1 MISIFL
7 KEENSLI
14 NLDKVIY
21 TQIHYENVFKQPN
34 DYQYTKQFY
43 VNVVFEDGLAKRISP
58 FYDNRKDAEIFVS
71 CLFDEIRFKE
81 DHHNIFIDASEI
93 DLEIRKEKNTEIL
106 ELLTQHA

>member
-7 KEENSLI
+7 KEENYLI

-34 DYQYTKQFY
+34 DYQYTKQFC

-58 FYDNRKDAEIFVS
+58 FYDNRARAEMFVS
-71 CLFDEIRFKE
+71 CLFGKIRFIE
-81 DHHNIFIDASEI
+81 NRHNIFIDASEI
-93 DLEIRKEKNTEIL
+93 DLEVQKRFDK
-106 ELLTQHA
+106 